1 MRLAPRQDR
10 PVPERPFHVSPGVH
24 VCDCRT
30 SYILLDCNADRYY
43 LFSGPQSAWFTEIRQ
58 AGDCTRLSDA
68 AYRFARRLCEMNLVT
83 WHPEDGHDALP
94 QVRPP
99 PSASLYDVPRPGAEP
114 KFAWRTALAFL
125 QALACATWLRRTASL
140 NQTLACATRWKAHPA
155 QDRSAETVRDLARR
169 FDRLTPYVFT
179 SHEACFF
186 RSLVLLKFLSLMGV
200 PADWEFGVRPLPFS
214 AHCWIEYEGMVLN
227 DHLDHASEYR
237 KILSV

>member
-58 AGDCTRLSDA
+58 AGDCTRLS
-68 AYRFARRLCEMNLVT
+68 
-83 WHPEDGHDALP
+83 
-94 QVRPP
+94 
-99 PSASLYDVPRPGAEP
+99 
-114 KFAWRTALAFL
+114 AFL

-140 NQTLACATRWKAHPA
+140 NRTLACATRWKAHPA